1 MRIITF
7 EIEEKV
13 RQLISILDSDMQ
25 NILNNLSRLNELRGF
40 VIKKDEASLQALL
53 AAIQTESSGYKEN
66 EFARHQVREELS
78 QILGC
83 TFEEMTLTKLES
95 ELSGEI
101 KNEVVQKKLKL
112 KHLTSKFKFEYA
124 STLKLLTNC
133 ARFNK
138 MLLKSILAIGNKNTV
153 TYGPTG
159 RTELTGNSAFMNAQI

>member
-1 MRIITF
+1 MRLITF

-13 RQLISILDSDMQ
+13 RLLISILDSDIQ

-40 VIKKDEASLQALL
+40 VIKKDEASLQMLL
-53 AAIQTESSGYKEN
+53 GTIQMESSSYKEN
-66 EFARHQVREELS
+66 EFARHQVRQELA
-78 QILGC
+78 QIWGC

-101 KNEVVQKKLKL
+101 RNEVVQKKWQLKT
-112 KHLTSKFKFEYA
+112 LTSKFKLEYA
-124 STLKLLTNC
+124 NTLKLLTNC

-159 RTELTGNSAFMNAQI
+159 RTELADSTFMNAQF